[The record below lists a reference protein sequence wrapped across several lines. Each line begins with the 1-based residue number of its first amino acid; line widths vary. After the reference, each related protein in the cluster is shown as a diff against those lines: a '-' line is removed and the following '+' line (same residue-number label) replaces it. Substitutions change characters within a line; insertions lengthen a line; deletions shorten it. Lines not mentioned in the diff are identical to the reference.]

1 MYMPVPYVLMKFHIG
16 GIPKTTYFQPD
27 ASWRPVLGPGLWS
40 LQLLAVLPALIFA
53 AAVAWLWSYLIPVRD
68 MLSSF
73 DVIMPIVRGVVHLT
87 AGMAPVKMVP
97 GVAGLISLAVVFPL
111 IIIAVAV
118 YALFHEL
125 VHLSVHPRVGMSERS
140 ILGVWPSKMVPFA
153 YYNGEVSL
161 LRYLTILVMP
171 LIIIS
176 FVPILVCGILG
187 RASGLLA
194 VVSIVNVLGSSG
206 DIFMLGLI
214 TSQVPWNA
222 KIRGQ
227 GGQGGGTF
235 WRL

>member
-1 MYMPVPYVLMKFHIG
+1 MKFHIG
-16 GIPKTTYFQPD
+16 GIPEAADLRPD
-27 ASWRPVLGPGLWS
+27 ATWTPVLGPSLWR
-40 LQLLAVLPALIFA
+40 LQLLAVLPALMFA
-53 AAVAWLWSYLIPVRD
+53 AVIAWLWSYFIPVRD

-73 DVIMPIVRGVVHLT
+73 AVIMPVIRGVVHLT
-87 AGMAPVKMVP
+87 ARIVPVKMVP
-97 GVAGLISLAVVFPL
+97 GVAGLISLTVLFPL

-118 YALFHEL
+118 YSLLHEL
-125 VHLSVHPRVGMSERS
+125 VHLSVHPRFGMSERS

-161 LRYLTILVMP
+161 FRHLTILVMP

-187 RASGLLA
+187 QASGLLA
-194 VVSIVNVLGSSG
+194 VISIANVLGSSG
-206 DIFMLGLI
+206 DIFMSGLLMC
-214 TSQVPWNA
+214 QVPWNA

-227 GGQGGGTF
+227 GGPVGGTF